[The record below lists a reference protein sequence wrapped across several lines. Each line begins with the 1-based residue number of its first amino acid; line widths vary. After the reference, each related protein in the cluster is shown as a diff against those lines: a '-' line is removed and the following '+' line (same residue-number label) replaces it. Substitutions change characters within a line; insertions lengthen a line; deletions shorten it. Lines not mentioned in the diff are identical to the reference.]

1 MRRIP
6 IFATVIVAAA
16 IAVMIAL
23 GFWQLGRMEEK
34 DALIQR
40 AERSLEMAEPVG
52 YPRDPAR
59 AKELLYRRT
68 EVTCAEV
75 VGI

>member
-52 YPRDPAR
+52 YPGDPAR
-59 AKELLYRRT
+59 RRS
-68 EVTCAEV
+68 CCIA
-75 VGI
+75 GPR